1 MQMIYL
7 FHTTFDEELMK
18 RLHRVLGS
26 GWGDRD
32 RTALN
37 PPPRVDNDNARGAE
51 ADGIERLDVGHAAA

>member
-7 FHTTFDEELMK
+7 FHTTFDEELMN

-37 PPPRVDNDNARGAE
+37 RPPRVDNDNALGAE
-51 ADGIERLDVGHAAA
+51 VDRSESVDVNHAA